1 MRWVYHCLHSE
12 ISSLVV
18 VIKSVRWNIARL
30 ETQFLFVLA
39 MLRQRYWTVMALKLW
54 NVSKDISIYLIWPRP
69 RYFLLY
75 HFLVHPVICSILSFY
90 HSIQLILQLLIM
102 KPITHYWDNWSN
114 NQLNNQAR
122 QSAVNNVLYQLFYP
136 FIQSLHLTN

>member
-1 MRWVYHCLHSE
+1 
-12 ISSLVV
+12 
-18 VIKSVRWNIARL
+18 
-30 ETQFLFVLA
+30 
-39 MLRQRYWTVMALKLW
+39 
-54 NVSKDISIYLIWPRP
+54 
-69 RYFLLY
+69 
-75 HFLVHPVICSILSFY
+75 
-90 HSIQLILQLLIM
+90 M